1 MAVSH
6 LQGATC
12 HVCQD
17 AGLGE
22 GRQGGMG
29 GGEQQRHQAV

>member
-12 HVCQD
+12 QVCKD

-22 GRQGGMG
+22 GRKGGMG
-29 GGEQQRHQAV
+29 GGEERQAV

>member
-22 GRQGGMG
+22 GQRGGMG
-29 GGEQQRHQAV
+29 GGE